1 MQLAERTTSL
11 TWDYQSPTHLP
22 YFTVAPALESD
33 PTTAAHLSAAVGT
46 TAPTNWIG
54 PNTLA
59 IALGYFRPLRNDAF
73 FFDPDLFV
81 VMPSDDR
88 WVVSVNVRV
97 PIDYP
102 IVATAVSA
110 AFEPHHFYGVLTT
123 TDQSHDAQ
131 SVSAPRSH
139 RRSAA
144 TVQVADDQEPSL
156 GQFAEMATQVKER
169 SGLTDEQ
176 LGRIF
181 PVTREQFQRWRT
193 GREDR
198 PSEAHIRRMA
208 ALDDLLGDVAT
219 RVDSVRD
226 WLLIPS
232 GDVSPYDLLCQA
244 RFEEVW
250 RLVTERPSRLSS
262 HLRLSEDGSW
272 EQVPRVA
279 VRSSNEPDNSPP
291 ITVSDDDDE

>member
-1 MQLAERTTSL
+1 MQLAERTISP
-11 TWDYQSPTHLP
+11 TWDYQSPSHLP

-33 PTTAAHLSAAVGT
+33 PTTAADLSAAVGT

-54 PNTLA
+54 PSTLA

-81 VMPSDDR
+81 VTCLDNR

-97 PIDYP
+97 PLDHP
-102 IVATAVSA
+102 IVATAVNA
-110 AFEPHHFYGVLTT
+110 TFEPHHFYGVLTT
-123 TDQSHDAQ
+123 NEPRDAPALP
-131 SVSAPRSH
+131 APRSP
-139 RRSAA
+139 RRSATA
-144 TVQVADDQEPSL
+144 VHVADEVEPSL
-156 GQFAEMATQVKER
+156 GQFAEMAAQVKER

-208 ALDDLLGDVAT
+208 ALNELLDDVAT

-232 GDVSPYDLLCQA
+232 GDISPYDLLCQA

-250 RLVTERPSRLSS
+250 RLVTARPSRLASQ
-262 HLRLSEDGSW
+262 LRLSEDGSW

-279 VRSSNEPDNSPP
+279 VRASNEPDNSPP

>member
-1 MQLAERTTSL
+1 MQLAERTSSPN
-11 TWDYQSPTHLP
+11 WDYQPPAQMP
-22 YFTVAPALESD
+22 YFTVAPTLESD
-33 PTTAAHLSAAVGT
+33 PTTAACLSAAIGT

-102 IVATAVSA
+102 IVATAVNA

-123 TDQSHDAQ
+123 DQPAAAR
-131 SVSAPRSH
+131 SVAAPRAH
-139 RRSAA
+139 RGSAA
-144 TVQVADDQEPSL
+144 SVQVADDPEPSPV
-156 GQFAEMATQVKER
+156 QFAEMATQVKER

-198 PSEAHIRRMA
+198 PSEGHIRRMA
-208 ALDDLLGDVAT
+208 ALNELLGDVAT

-232 GDVSPYDLLCQA
+232 GDISPYDLLCQA

-250 RLVTERPSRLSS
+250 RLVTERPSRAT
-262 HLRLSEDGSW
+262 RA
-272 EQVPRVA
+272 R
-279 VRSSNEPDNSPP
+279 
-291 ITVSDDDDE
+291 

>member
-1 MQLAERTTSL
+1 MLAERTISS
-11 TWDYQSPTHLP
+11 TWDYQSPAQLP

-46 TAPTNWIG
+46 SAPTSWIG
-54 PNTLA
+54 PSTLA

-81 VMPSDDR
+81 VMPVDDR

-102 IVATAVSA
+102 IVATAVNA
-110 AFEPHHFYGVLTT
+110 AFEPHHFYGVLTANQPHHVESIPT
-123 TDQSHDAQ
+123 SRSRHR
-131 SVSAPRSH
+131 SV
-139 RRSAA
+139 A
-144 TVQVADDQEPSL
+144 TVQVAADPEPSL

-232 GDVSPYDLLCQA
+232 GDASPYDLLCQA

-262 HLRLSEDGSW
+262 QLRLSEDGSW

-291 ITVSDDDDE
+291 ITVSDYDDE